1 MNNMRFIIVDGLDG
15 SGKTTQ
21 AKFIQKKYQSIGE
34 SVILREHPSNDNPY
48 GLKAKKAL
56 LGRGKMNKI
65 KASIYYA
72 MDVIRSVKKYNG
84 TADNIIM
91 VRYLMGVAYL
101 PLPLAKLLYK
111 FFTIILPTS
120 QYMFFLDLEPEV
132 SLHRMSQRDDEEM
145 FENMADLIKVRKK
158 ALELAREWH
167 IINTAGTIDD
177 AKNTIYTKLDEL
189 DKKYN

>member
-1 MNNMRFIIVDGLDG
+1 MRFIIVDGLDG

>member
-1 MNNMRFIIVDGLDG
+1 MRFIIIDGLDG

-21 AKFIQKKYQSIGE
+21 ARFIQQKYQSIGE

-56 LGRGKMNKI
+56 LGRGKLNKI

-72 MDVIRSVKKYNG
+72 IDVISSVRKYNG
-84 TADNIIM
+84 KADNIIM

-101 PLPLAKLLYK
+101 PLPLAKLLYT

-120 QYMFFLDLEPEV
+120 EYMFFLDLEPEE
-132 SLHRMSQRDDEEM
+132 SLLRMSKREDEEM
-145 FENMADLIKVRKK
+145 FENIADLIKVRKK
-158 ALELAREWH
+158 ALNLAMEWH
-167 IINTAGTIDD
+167 IINTIGTIDD
-177 AKNTIYTKLDEL
+177 VKNDINAILDEL
-189 DKKYN
+189 DKKDS